1 MNAINLLSEFLGQE
15 LRESAKARIQWW
27 RKTQQRNK
35 SAAVFTHV
43 LLQKYTRTRTL
54 ITLLWYSEFEA
65 LTAPQPTPSMTM
77 NNP

>member
-43 LLQKYTRTRTL
+43 LLQKYP

>member
-43 LLQKYTRTRTL
+43 LLQKYTRTL
-54 ITLLWYSEFEA
+54 IALLWYSEFEA

>member
-1 MNAINLLSEFLGQE
+1 MNAINLLSQFLGQE

-43 LLQKYTRTRTL
+43 LLQKYTRTL

>member
-43 LLQKYTRTRTL
+43 LLQKYH